1 MPKPTVAQQLSSVAT
16 DIQQTSSGLSMLS
29 WIGGIATLA
38 GIVALVLSRGSIG
51 MRAILIGVALCV
63 LNFIVA
69 TYADLILIP
78 VLVITGVLSIS
89 WGYITWKQFLKHK
102 ECKDE

>member
-1 MPKPTVAQQLSSVAT
+1 MAQQLSSVAN

-29 WIGGIATLA
+29 WVGGIATLA
-38 GIVALVLSRGSIG
+38 GICALCLSRGALG
-51 MRAILIGVALCV
+51 MRAILVGVALCV

-78 VLVITGVLSIS
+78 VLVVTGIVSIS

-102 ECKDE
+102 DCKHE

>member
-1 MPKPTVAQQLSSVAT
+1 
-16 DIQQTSSGLSMLS
+16 MLS
-29 WIGGIATLA
+29 WVGGIATIA
-38 GIVALVLSRGSIG
+38 GICALVMTRGGMG
-51 MRAILIGVALCV
+51 MRAVLVGVALCI

-78 VLVITGVLSIS
+78 VLVVTGVVSIS

-102 ECKDE
+102 DCKHE